1 MGDARIE
8 FSGLVFKI
16 KEDCVLRFA
25 WCLRD
30 QAFSTR
36 IIVGR
41 QDPQSKGD
49 GGEV

>member
-1 MGDARIE
+1 MDDAQIE

-16 KEDCVLRFA
+16 KEDCVLRSA
-25 WCLRD
+25 LCLRD

-36 IIVGR
+36 IIVSL

-49 GGEV
+49 GGEA